1 MQGKMVGSEVA
12 IKSSI
17 NKSPLDSYYE
27 FFIYLFIYLFCVT
40 DEFFIYKIKIAW
52 TCAHVFALH
61 YEFAS

>member
-27 FFIYLFIYLFCVT
+27 FFIYLFIY
-40 DEFFIYKIKIAW
+40 FIFLYQSK
-52 TCAHVFALH
+52 
-61 YEFAS
+61 

>member
-27 FFIYLFIYLFCVT
+27 FFIYLFILSFYINPNNVVLAQG
-40 DEFFIYKIKIAW
+40 I
-52 TCAHVFALH
+52 
-61 YEFAS
+61 